1 MKSPKR
7 ASRAQH
13 RGTRADHSIELS
25 PVLTVAL
32 EHVAAGIGSSSCHL
46 KRLIAERLVHLE
58 NGIPALTP
66 LGRRHLDRSKQS
78 AKQRASPIDLF
89 SSVLTGYVQR
99 FQEDFATKPKRLE
112 TRGRPGRVPSRPE
125 GGPRCRDRTAL
136 RKRANSNGSP

>member
-99 FQEDFATKPKRLE
+99 FQEDFATKPSAWRPE
-112 TRGRPGRVPSRPE
+112 VVRDEYPPGR
-125 GGPRCRDRTAL
+125 
-136 RKRANSNGSP
+136 RAAHDVATGLP